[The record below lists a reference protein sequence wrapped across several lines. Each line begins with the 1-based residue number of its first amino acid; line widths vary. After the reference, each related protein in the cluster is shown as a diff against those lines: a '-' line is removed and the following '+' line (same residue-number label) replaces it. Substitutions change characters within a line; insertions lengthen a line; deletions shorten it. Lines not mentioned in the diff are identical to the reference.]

1 MPHPKEEKTV
11 VLVKPDGVKR
21 GLVGEVIRRIEQ
33 RGLKIIALRM
43 VTPTKEQAHDHY
55 PNTEIWM
62 RGMGEKT
69 LENYRT
75 YGKDP
80 IKEIGTNDPLEIGK
94 MAAQWN
100 IEFLMSGPVVAMIVE
115 GIHAIAMV
123 RKIVGSTLP
132 SKADMGTIRGDYSVD
147 SPTLANA
154 DKRAIHNVVHASG
167 DESEA
172 EHELKHWF
180 SKEEVHSYK
189 RAEEDIMF

>member
-21 GLVGEVIRRIEQ
+21 GLIGEVIHRIEQ
-33 RGLKIIALRM
+33 RGLKIIALKM
-43 VTPTKEQAHDHY
+43 VTPTEKQARDHY

-69 LENYRT
+69 LENYRAF
-75 YGKDP
+75 GKDS
-80 IKEIGTNDPLEIGK
+80 IKEIGTDDSLKIWK
-94 MAAQWN
+94 MCAQWN
-100 IEFLMSGPVVAMIVE
+100 TEFLMSGPVVAIMVQ

-132 SKADMGTIRGDYSVD
+132 SKAEMGTIRGDYSVD

-172 EHELKHWF
+172 ENEIKHWF
-180 SKEEVHSYK
+180 KTEEIHAYK

>member
-21 GLVGEVIRRIEQ
+21 GLIGEVIHRIEQ
-33 RGLKIIALRM
+33 RGLKIIALKM
-43 VTPTKEQAHDHY
+43 VTPTEKQARDHY

-69 LENYRT
+69 LENYRAF
-75 YGKDP
+75 GKDS
-80 IKEIGTNDPLEIGK
+80 IKEIGTDDSLKIGK
-94 MAAQWN
+94 MCAQWN
-100 IEFLMSGPVVAMIVE
+100 TEFLMSGPVVAIMVQ

-132 SKADMGTIRGDYSVD
+132 SKAEMGTIRGDYSVD

-172 EHELKHWF
+172 ENEIKHWF
-180 SKEEVHSYK
+180 KTEEIHAYK